1 MPNTPAA
8 APAVSSTVG
17 LKNMVIAPVT
27 ADTETATT
35 YGDLQ
40 RVAGAIEATIT
51 PENNDPD
58 IQFFDDVEGDVLY
71 PDPELTFKT
80 KLADLPLIVQE
91 MIFSNK
97 IDDNGVLIRTA
108 NDKPG
113 YFAVGFMSEKANGT
127 YRYVWLFKVRAK
139 PVTETYATKEGTS
152 ITRQTGEVEWTA
164 IKRTSDGRYQ
174 AVADE
179 GVRGKLAAAGAEPA
193 LRSPEEFQAFV
204 RQEIP
209 RWAKV
214 IEAGGV
220 TAD

>member
-179 GVRGKLAAAGAEPA
+179 GENGFTAEKAAAFLNTVYTPVFTT
-193 LRSPEEFQAFV
+193 S
-204 RQEIP
+204 
-209 RWAKV
+209 K
-214 IEAGGV
+214 
-220 TAD
+220 

>member
-17 LKNMVIAPVT
+17 LKNMVIAPVME
-27 ADTETATT
+27 DIETSTT
-35 YGDLQ
+35 YGNLQ

-127 YRYVWLFKVRAK
+127 FRYVWLFKVRAK

-179 GVRGKLAAAGAEPA
+179 GENGFTAEKAAAFLNTVYTPV
-193 LRSPEEFQAFV
+193 F
-204 RQEIP
+204 
-209 RWAKV
+209 
-214 IEAGGV
+214 
-220 TAD
+220 TAVGS

>member
-27 ADTETATT
+27 EDTETSIT

-58 IQFFDDVEGDVLY
+58 IQYFDDVEGDVLY

-179 GVRGKLAAAGAEPA
+179 GENGFTAEKAAAFLNTVYTPV
-193 LRSPEEFQAFV
+193 F
-204 RQEIP
+204 
-209 RWAKV
+209 
-214 IEAGGV
+214 
-220 TAD
+220 TAVGS

>member
-27 ADTETATT
+27 EDTETSTT
-35 YGDLQ
+35 YGNLQ

-179 GVRGKLAAAGAEPA
+179 GENGFTAEKAAAFLNTVYTPVFTTSE
-193 LRSPEEFQAFV
+193 
-204 RQEIP
+204 
-209 RWAKV
+209 
-214 IEAGGV
+214 
-220 TAD
+220 

>member
-27 ADTETATT
+27 ADTETSIT

-58 IQFFDDVEGDVLY
+58 IQYFDDVEGDVLY

-179 GVRGKLAAAGAEPA
+179 GENGFTAEKAAAFLNTVYTPVFTT
-193 LRSPEEFQAFV
+193 S
-204 RQEIP
+204 
-209 RWAKV
+209 K
-214 IEAGGV
+214 
-220 TAD
+220 

>member
-8 APAVSSTVG
+8 APALSSTVG

-27 ADTETATT
+27 EDTETSTT

-58 IQFFDDVEGDVLY
+58 IQYFDDVEGDVLY

-179 GVRGKLAAAGAEPA
+179 GENGFTAEKAAAFLNTVYTPV
-193 LRSPEEFQAFV
+193 F
-204 RQEIP
+204 
-209 RWAKV
+209 
-214 IEAGGV
+214 
-220 TAD
+220 TAVGS